1 MGVVEV
7 AAAVGEQVLV
17 AASKWPVTALPR
29 VDEMPWPTTMMPK
42 RPGEC
47 ATCRLRADAARCA
60 LWAAHVLHIREV
72 QVDSPGSRPSGRG
85 RIDEVHVLKCM
96 SELPSKVMRA
106 G

>member
-7 AAAVGEQVLV
+7 AAAVGEQMLV
-17 AASKWPVTALPR
+17 AASEWPVTALPR

-60 LWAAHVLHIREV
+60 LWAAHVLQIAKSKSTVRVRV
-72 QVDSPGSRPSGRG
+72 QVAVAEKMKLTYSNACLSSRR
-85 RIDEVHVLKCM
+85 R
-96 SELPSKVMRA
+96 
-106 G
+106 